1 MVDKGSEFF
10 NRSKKSFLLNNDTE
24 MYSMDNDGKSVVV
37 AKRFIRTL
45 KNKIYRYMTS
55 VSKIVCINTLG
66 DIVNKYNNMYHSINK
81 VKPVHE
87 KPNTYI
93 DSTKKLIIKILN
105 LKLVISEYQ
114 NIKTFLRKVT
124 LQIGLKK
131 FL

>member
-87 KPNTYI
+87 KPKN
-93 DSTKKLIIKILN
+93 
-105 LKLVISEYQ
+105 
-114 NIKTFLRKVT
+114 
-124 LQIGLKK
+124 
-131 FL
+131 